1 VTAARE
7 RFLVTGALGRIGAW
21 TVRTLVA
28 QGVPVVAY
36 DLAGDL
42 KRLRLIMSDDDL
54 AKVVF
59 VKGDVTD
66 LDSISRAL
74 DEHEITNLVHLA
86 ALQVPFARANPPLGA
101 MVNVVGTVNIFEAAK
116 TRAERIARVV
126 YTSSM
131 GMFDVADADGRDG
144 VLHVDATAHPR
155 THYGV
160 YKLANEG
167 NARVYWLDDGLSS
180 VGLRP
185 MTVYGPGRDQGMTS
199 GPTKAILAA
208 VVGRPYR
215 IAFGGRT
222 VLQYAED
229 VARTLIAA
237 SRSSLTGAR
246 VFNLGGSLVGMDELV
261 AAIEAAVP
269 GARGLI
275 TYDPEPLPFPDSID
289 DSGLEVV
296 GDVPVTPLDEAVRRT
311 ATVFR
316 DRLTQG
322 LLDPESHGLEAV
334 VAGS

>member
-1 VTAARE
+1 
-7 RFLVTGALGRIGAW
+7 
-21 TVRTLVA
+21 
-28 QGVPVVAY
+28 
-36 DLAGDL
+36 
-42 KRLRLIMSDDDL
+42 
-54 AKVVF
+54 
-59 VKGDVTD
+59 
-66 LDSISRAL
+66 
-74 DEHEITNLVHLA
+74 
-86 ALQVPFARANPPLGA
+86 
-101 MVNVVGTVNIFEAAK
+101 
-116 TRAERIARVV
+116 
-126 YTSSM
+126 
-131 GMFDVADADGRDG
+131 
-144 VLHVDATAHPR
+144 
-155 THYGV
+155 
-160 YKLANEG
+160 
-167 NARVYWLDDGLSS
+167 
-180 VGLRP
+180 
-185 MTVYGPGRDQGMTS
+185 MTS

-316 DRLTQG
+316 DRLTRG

>member
-1 VTAARE
+1 MIRDLVPLLLEELHPVFQRDLSAPPGESDGGRHPLPTAE
-7 RFLVTGALGRIGAW
+7 
-21 TVRTLVA
+21 
-28 QGVPVVAY
+28 
-36 DLAGDL
+36 D
-42 KRLRLIMSDDDL
+42 
-54 AKVVF
+54 
-59 VKGDVTD
+59 
-66 LDSISRAL
+66 
-74 DEHEITNLVHLA
+74 
-86 ALQVPFARANPPLGA
+86 FARAAGA
-101 MVNVVGTVNIFEAAK
+101 AGI
-116 TRAERIARVV
+116 
-126 YTSSM
+126 
-131 GMFDVADADGRDG
+131 
-144 VLHVDATAHPR
+144 
-155 THYGV
+155 
-160 YKLANEG
+160 
-167 NARVYWLDDGLSS
+167 
-180 VGLRP
+180 
-185 MTVYGPGRDQGMTS
+185 GPGVFVIAYDQGMTS

-316 DRLTQG
+316 DRLTRG